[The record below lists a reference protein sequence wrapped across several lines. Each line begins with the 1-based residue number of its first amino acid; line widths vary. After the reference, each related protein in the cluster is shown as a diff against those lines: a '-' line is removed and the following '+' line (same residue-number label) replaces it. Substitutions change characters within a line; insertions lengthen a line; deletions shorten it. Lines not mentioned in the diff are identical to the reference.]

1 MATTVT
7 GPEEM
12 GARIDALLTAF
23 DGAPSATP
31 PRERA
36 EELVR
41 TIVGMYGA
49 GIERILAIVHERA
62 GAGRRRSSLRSVTT
76 SSSRRCS
83 ACTACIP
90 CRSTSASRRRSTPFA
105 PTCSSHEGGIEI
117 VAIADGVVTLRLEG
131 NCKGCPS
138 SAATVKLAVE
148 RAILERVPEIREV
161 RAEQAPPQEKPAY
174 DGCVI
179 SLDEFV
185 LGVA

>member
-1 MATTVT
+1 VATTVT
-7 GPEEM
+7 GPEAM
-12 GARIDALLTAF
+12 GARIDALLTSF

-62 GAGRRRSSLRSVTT
+62 GAESETFFTALCDDKFVETLLCLHGLHPVPLDERVQAALDAVRPYLR
-76 SSSRRCS
+76 
-83 ACTACIP
+83 
-90 CRSTSASRRRSTPFA
+90 
-105 PTCSSHEGGIEI
+105 SHEGGIEI